1 MSNSLL
7 ALVLL
12 DTPATPDMAALAKA
26 LRARHPELAT
36 EVAEHGD
43 AQQAQANS
51 SLIRCG
57 NELVAVMSMPA
68 PIPDDLGLWSRASTT
83 WPQAKAA
90 AARHRGHLIVSV
102 LGQNQRPLPAAR
114 LTTAVIGALD
124 CDGAGMLRCC
134 MEWQGRTIRRSMVG
148 HVQPIVCAVSRL
160 SFLTVGGHIA
170 VPIKDRHRSGN
181 DGAVSIR

>member
-12 DTPATPDMAALAKA
+12 DDPATPDMSAVANI

-36 EVAEHGD
+36 EAAENED

-51 SLIRCG
+51 PLIRCG

-68 PIPDDLGLWSRASTT
+68 RIPDDPGLWSRASTT
-83 WPQAKAA
+83 WPQATAA

-114 LTTAVIGALD
+114 LTTAVIGALI
-124 CDGAGMLRCC
+124 ATVPECC
-134 MEWQGRTIRRSMVG
+134 ERGLEWQGRTIRRSMVG
-148 HVQPIVCAVSRL
+148 PVQPIVCAVSRL

-170 VPIKDRHRSGN
+170 VPIKDRHRSSN
-181 DGAVSIR
+181 DGAVGIC